1 MYKTV
6 FFCELMTD
14 FSSFRSKSS
23 YTSCRFYNTII
34 LATFDNFFCL
44 VSSFFSFKFDI
55 KQLKIHFFRNNKFV
69 QDMDSFFHGKIF
81 WGKYFYETFFGG
93 KSFERRGNR
102 EVLFHFSSHFQ
113 FAGL

>member
-1 MYKTV
+1 
-6 FFCELMTD
+6 
-14 FSSFRSKSS
+14 
-23 YTSCRFYNTII
+23 
-34 LATFDNFFCL
+34 
-44 VSSFFSFKFDI
+44 
-55 KQLKIHFFRNNKFV
+55 
-69 QDMDSFFHGKIF
+69 MDSFFHGKIF